1 MKRRVYVETTI
12 VSYLASRPSR
22 DVVVAGRQ
30 QVTHR
35 WWEARRPDF
44 DLVVSQV
51 VLDEIRAGD
60 PEAAAR
66 RLDIVVGLLL
76 LDMTPEVAEFAAQL
90 IERVPL
96 PLQAAADAAHMAVA
110 AYHRVDFV
118 MTWNV
123 AHIANAVLR
132 RRVEDI
138 CRAAGYDAP
147 ILCTPDELMED
158 ANGQTN

>member
-22 DVVVAGRQ
+22 DVIVAGRQ
-30 QVTHR
+30 QVTYR
-35 WWEARRPDF
+35 WREVRRPDF
-44 DLVVSQV
+44 DVVVSQV
-51 VLDEIRAGD
+51 VLDEISAGD
-60 PEAAAR
+60 PEAAMR
-66 RLDIVVGLLL
+66 RLEVVAGLPL
-76 LDMTPEVAEFAAQL
+76 LDVTPEAAELAARL

-96 PLQAAADAAHMAVA
+96 PSRASVDATHVAVA
-110 AYHRVDFV
+110 ACHQVDFV

-132 RRVEDI
+132 RRVEAV
-138 CRAAGYDAP
+138 CRTAGYDAP

-158 ANGQTN
+158 A